1 MALGQQ
7 QQQRFMEL
15 SIAQIDTGFVPTDV
29 MGDEAVG
36 VPGHWSIHAA
46 VITAELPT
54 TERAAGI
61 LDQLVGATATL
72 TMTFGGDQDKARHV
86 HGVITAAEW
95 LGTDAQSAGHTNQD
109 RFHRYRLE
117 VQPKAF
123 LLDLTR
129 RSRVYQQVSAVDIV
143 RRLLDEHALAAEL
156 TVDTATLKAQ
166 DQPVLAYTVQ
176 YEETDL
182 AFMTRILAESGLW
195 WTLIHGAESTSL
207 VIGADPHGFA
217 DLQAEGGKRL
227 VNWSPSATAKAL
239 PDGKRVE
246 AVLQASPCR
255 RMATGAVRVRRY
267 DPADPTVPQQAQ
279 AQAEGMPE
287 KAPSGETY
295 LPGQVLPDPAVL
307 ARTQLARQLGDVR
320 TWTGRSDVRA
330 LQPGRVVTIVP
341 APDDQAP
348 AAPGA
353 PQTAVALL
361 SVSHEAHQRA
371 ESASEAIGGASYVN
385 TFTGVPPDSGWRIPL
400 PPRPQIPGFITAHV
414 DGPSSD
420 EMAPAPLDDQGRY
433 RVKLHLDREKTD
445 PGKGSLPVRMA
456 QPYAGPPTAR
466 NDRSGM
472 HAPLHVK
479 TEVVLAHL
487 DGDPDRPIIAG
498 AVPHALTRSPSD
510 QENAPHTVLR
520 TVGANEIVL
529 DDTKGAERLRLVA
542 ERDHQTFV
550 YHDEVR
556 QVGNVQTT
564 WIGFPLAQQNPGGPA
579 ANKLQVLADQK
590 HSAAGSDDGKGSGKL
605 EFIMLGSVLAVG
617 GFYQI
622 AVGAAMNTTVVGA
635 KTEQVGLY
643 HHSTTMGYR
652 KIEVGEDFSV
662 SVKGEHSEI
671 AEKDRKIETK
681 KKFSLTAADEITLTV
696 GKASITMKKNGDIT
710 IKGSKIS
717 TESSGD
723 TVMKAANIL
732 QQTS

>member
-15 SIAQIDTGFVPTDV
+15 SIAQIDTVFVPTDV
-29 MGDEAVG
+29 LGDEAVG

-46 VITAELPT
+46 VVTADLPT

-72 TMTFGGDQDKARHV
+72 TMAFGGAEDKARHV

-95 LGTDAQSAGHTNQD
+95 LGTDAQSATNTNRD

-129 RSRVYQQVSAVDIV
+129 RSRVYQQLSAVDIA
-143 RRLLDEHALAAEL
+143 RKLLDEHKLAAEL
-156 TVDTATLKAQ
+156 AVDTATLKAQ

-182 AFMTRILAESGLW
+182 AFLTRILAESGLW
-195 WTLIHGAESTSL
+195 WTLIHQAESTGL

-217 DLQAEGGKRL
+217 DLQAGGDKRL
-227 VNWSPSATAKAL
+227 VNWAPSASAKAL

-267 DPADPTVPQQAQ
+267 DPGDPTAPQQAE
-279 AQAEGMPE
+279 ALAEGMPE

-295 LPGQVLPDPAVL
+295 LPGHVLPDAAVL

-330 LQPGRVVTIVP
+330 LQPGRVVTLVP
-341 APDDQAP
+341 AADDQGP

-385 TFTGVPPDSGWRIPL
+385 TFTGVPPESGWRMPL
-400 PPRPQIPGFITAHV
+400 PPRPQIPGFITAHI
-414 DGPSSD
+414 DGASSD
-420 EMAPAPLDDQGRY
+420 EMTPAPLDDQGRY

-466 NDRSGM
+466 NDRSGL

-510 QENAPHTVLR
+510 QDNAPHTVLR
-520 TVGANEIVL
+520 SVGANEVVL

-542 ERDHQTFV
+542 ERDHQV
-550 YHDEVR
+550 IIRHDETHR
-556 QVGNVQTT
+556 VGNQ
-564 WIGFPLAQQNPGGPA
+564 L
-579 ANKLQVLADQK
+579 KLYVGKDVDGAFDAK
-590 HSAAGSDDGKGSGKL
+590 AESAAGEFHPDAKPPGTFGKL
-605 EFIMLGSVLAVG
+605 EYVFPASLLAVG

-622 AVGAAMNTTVVGA
+622 GVAGDMNTTVIGA
-635 KTEQVGLY
+635 RTNQTLGFQHDYIKGVSKTQIDGKSEVIVKETHQFKAKAI
-643 HHSTTMGYR
+643 M
-652 KIEVGEDFSV
+652 IEAED
-662 SVKGEHSEI
+662 E
-671 AEKDRKIETK
+671 
-681 KKFSLTAADEITLTV
+681 LTIVV
-696 GKASITMKKNGDIT
+696 GKAKITMKKDGDIQIEGKNLIQKASGNIT
-710 IKGSKIS
+710 GKASGDVILKGSK
-717 TESSGD
+717 TG
-723 TVMKAANIL
+723 AN
-732 QQTS
+732 